1 MEVSPPC
8 YAHMTRMFMC
18 YDQYGTND
26 NNDLCRVRANGKVVL
41 ALEGGYNLN
50 SIAHASAQ
58 CIQSLLGQPL
68 PPLDLYT
75 KQIHDHFDKKKKK
88 KKKKKKETETMV
100 YAMKVVADLLALHTN
115 NGILQ
120 RTHTH

>member
-1 MEVSPPC
+1 
-8 YAHMTRMFMC
+8 MTRMLMC
-18 YDQYGTND
+18 YDQYGTN
-26 NNDLCRVRANGKVVL
+26 NNNNNNNNCCRVRANGKVVL

-68 PPLDLYT
+68 PPLKLHT
-75 KQIHDHFDKKKKK
+75 KQTHDHFDKKKKK
-88 KKKKKKETETMV
+88 KKETETETMV

-115 NGILQ
+115 KGIL
-120 RTHTH
+120 RRAHTSTSSTNIL